1 MQRTYPGQLP
11 AVRRDSNNI
20 VFPVDLTST
29 EDADIV
35 VKTIQV
41 FVKNKIP
48 VRFGLIPVT
57 FSDGAIAQLKVAH
70 YLQETF
76 GLASFMDYLE
86 AVRTNFPVP
95 KFRYCLSVTNWS
107 SRRPKISWLLRIRPA
122 SRLQLRTGVLVWR
135 RCLYL

>member
-11 AVRRDSNNI
+11 AVRRDANNI
-20 VFPVDLTST
+20 VYPVDLTSA

-76 GLASFMDYLE
+76 GLASFMNYLE
-86 AVRTNFPVP
+86 VVSTLYPTVCHSVVNLGSLPP
-95 KFRYCLSVTNWS
+95 KTSC
-107 SRRPKISWLLRIRPA
+107 LLRTRLA
-122 SRLQLRTGVLVWR
+122 SRLRLRIGMRALKSS
-135 RCLYL
+135 LFL